1 MTANGE
7 TADLGAC
14 GTIRIGY
21 ADPPYLGCCRLY
33 NHEHTDDMLVA
44 RKGDRP
50 FDDRCWDDLATHSA
64 LIDWLG
70 AEFPDGWAMSATSG
84 SLREIL
90 PLCPP
95 GVRVGAW
102 VKPFHAYKKGVRP
115 AYSWEPL
122 IYTGG
127 RQLAVAPPKGG
138 KAVTPKDHV
147 LADPDATRANI
158 VLRKGFTGAKPEG
171 FCFWL
176 FNLMGL
182 TRGDELVDIFS
193 GSGMVADA
201 WAKWCDMNVLDF
213 TAGGHV
219 A

>member
-1 MTANGE
+1 MSGLSGE
-7 TADLGAC
+7 SADNRAEA
-14 GTIRIGY
+14 TIRIGY
-21 ADPPYLGCCRLY
+21 ADPPYFGCCRLY
-33 NHEHTDDMLVA
+33 EHQHPE
-44 RKGDRP
+44 GPRP
-50 FDDRCWDDLATHSA
+50 FDGKCWDELDTHEW
-64 LIDWLG
+64 LIAWLH

-95 GVRVGAW
+95 EVRVGAW

-138 KAVTPKDHV
+138 QATTPKDHV
-147 LADPDATRANI
+147 SANI

-171 FCFWL
+171 FSFWL

-182 TRGDELVDIFS
+182 TRHDEFVDIFD
-193 GSGMVADA
+193 GSGVVTEA
-201 WAKWCDMNVLDF
+201 WGRWRDVNVLDF